1 LPVFPPVF
9 KKTPGLSAAT
19 RFLPERLMRGSTF
32 EPKKQAV
39 LLYAKS
45 ACLRLLNGLNIKLFP
60 LLP

>member
-1 LPVFPPVF
+1 LPVSPPVL

-45 ACLRLLNGLNIKLFP
+45 ACLRLLKFLKSD
-60 LLP
+60 